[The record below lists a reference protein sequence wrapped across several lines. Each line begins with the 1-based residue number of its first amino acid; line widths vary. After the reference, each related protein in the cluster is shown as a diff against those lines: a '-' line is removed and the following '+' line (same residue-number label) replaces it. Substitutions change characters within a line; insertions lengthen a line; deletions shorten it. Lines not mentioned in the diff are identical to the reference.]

1 MTTHNHSAVL
11 GRVAALCLLL
21 GASAS
26 LPHNSPAQVST
37 RISSIGPSDAVS
49 GSPVTLRAE
58 LRQGELVERA
68 LLFYRPF
75 AESEWRSL
83 EMELRGN
90 TAIGKIPSSAVLPP
104 YIEYYIVL
112 QNRNGTME
120 AYPFNDSPDPLRRPP
135 GRLVQ
140 LPVVH
145 REDDQQII
153 FLSPDEDAVLPAHD
167 VVISASLLRADTT
180 VVKRATQVILDGVNV
195 SQHVVIADDI
205 IVFVPDNQ
213 GLPLKPGKHR
223 VTIAL
228 YNRQGILHR
237 QASTTFF
244 VLGDAEKIETG
255 LKPFLYSGALYA
267 ESRFEKVNNVRT
279 WYNRAGMRFTGSQGD
294 WRFVA
299 NAFFTTDEKF
309 NRQPQNRYYAGLESH
324 WLLVGY
330 GDNYPSFPN
339 LILNGQRVR
348 GLNASVRLGKFNVDM
363 TLGKTIRAIE
373 GALVKTI
380 PVGNLEEEQRNDPF
394 AAFARID
401 SQTWGKYNYGT
412 YARDLFAIRPSFGSG
427 ETYQIGFTW
436 LKAKDDIGSI
446 RYGNRPQEN
455 LVIGTDLVSR
465 FDQNRIELTAQA
477 AFSAFNSDISSGN
490 FTDAYID
497 SVYKNEAAT
506 IKDARDILK
515 NFITVNDNLRP
526 LSFKKLSTLAYDA
539 GITFNYFS
547 HTLKAAYTYRGSDY
561 TSFGQTF
568 LRKDIAG
575 FSIMD
580 RIRLVAQNLFITLG
594 YERLTDNTSKTK
606 ASTTRFT
613 TMNAAVTFDPRAD
626 LPTMSVGYTRFANR
640 NGLMTRGP
648 DSISAVDDQTNRIY
662 LYVSHRFT
670 WFASHLASLTFS
682 SSQRN
687 DYTVRDL
694 DVRNLSAGITLIT
707 RYDSPVQTSM
717 GFTTSTN
724 EFPAGGMSARINY
737 STIFTQAQYTFGNN
751 LGTLGVT
758 VSPTF
763 GDIRRVSVDAL
774 AQWNVLPSM
783 NVILQYSYFRNDG
796 SPNDDFWSLKYH
808 FDY

>member
-1 MTTHNHSAVL
+1 MTATPHTAATRRNVAV
-11 GRVAALCLLL
+11 CLLFGFL
-21 GASAS
+21 L
-26 LPHNSPAQVST
+26 LPSSFAQVST

-68 LLFYRPF
+68 FLFYRPF

-90 TAIGKIPSSAVLPP
+90 TAIGRIPASAVLPP
-104 YIEYYIVL
+104 YIDYYIVL
-112 QNRNGTME
+112 QNRNGTVE

-140 LPVVH
+140 LPVIN
-145 REDDQQII
+145 REEDQQIM
-153 FLSPDEDAVLPAHD
+153 FLSPDEDAMLEAQD

-195 SQHVVIADDI
+195 SQHIMIAEDIVVY
-205 IVFVPDNQ
+205 VPDNH
-213 GLPLKPGKHR
+213 GVILKPGRHR

-228 YNRQGILHR
+228 YDRQGNLHR
-237 QASTTFF
+237 QVSLSFYVT
-244 VLGDAEKIETG
+244 GEGEKIEAG
-255 LKPFLYSGALYA
+255 ISPFLYSGSIDA
-267 ESRFEKVNNVRT
+267 ESRFEKVSNVRT

-309 NRQPQNRYYAGLESH
+309 NRQPQNRYYAGLESR

-330 GDNYPSFPN
+330 GDNYPSFPD
-339 LILNGQRVR
+339 LILNGKRVR
-348 GLNASVRLGKFNVDM
+348 GINSSLRLGKFNIDM
-363 TLGKTIRAIE
+363 TLGRTIRAIE
-373 GALVKTI
+373 GSLVKTI
-380 PVGNLEEEQRNDPF
+380 PVTNLEEEQRNDPF

-401 SQTWGKYNYGT
+401 SQTWGKYDYGT

-436 LKAKDDIGSI
+436 LKAKDKIGSI
-446 RYGNRPQEN
+446 RFGNKPQEN
-455 LVIGTDLVSR
+455 LVIGTDMVSR
-465 FDQNRIELTAQA
+465 FDENRIELTAQG
-477 AFSAFNSDISSGN
+477 AFSAYNSDISSGN

-497 SVYKNEAAT
+497 SVYKKDAAT

-526 LSFKKLSTLAYDA
+526 LSFKRLSTLAYDL
-539 GITFNYFS
+539 GITLNYFS
-547 HTLKAAYTYRGSDY
+547 NTFKAAYTYRGSDY

-575 FSIMD
+575 FSLMD

-613 TMNAAVTFDPRAD
+613 TINAAVTFDSRGD
-626 LPTMSVGYTRFANR
+626 LPSVSVGYTRFANA
-640 NGLMTRGP
+640 NDLMTSGP

-662 LYVSHRFT
+662 LYFSHRFT
-670 WFASHLASLTFS
+670 WHASHLASFTFS

-687 DYTVRDL
+687 DYTVRNL
-694 DVRNLSAGITLIT
+694 DVKNMSAGVTLIS
-707 RYDSPVQTSM
+707 RYDSPVQTSI

-724 EFPAGGMSARINY
+724 EFPSAGARARINY
-737 STIFTQAQYTFGNN
+737 SSVFAQAQYTVGDN

-758 VSPTF
+758 ASPTF
-763 GDIRRVSVDAL
+763 GDIRRLSLDMV
-774 AQWNVLPSM
+774 AQWNILPSM
-783 NVILQYSYFRNDG
+783 NVILQYSYFNNDG
-796 SPNDDFWSLKYH
+796 GPNDDFWSLKYH